1 MNTRIKELRLALGLS
16 GEKFGKRIGLTRF
29 AISNIENGKNN
40 VTEQTILA
48 ICTTYNVNEQWL
60 RTGDGDMFCLPKDE
74 YISSLTNQYHLSQ
87 DDVEII
93 SNFLTL
99 DVEDRKHFLS
109 IANKLFVK
117 PQQEEQ

>member
-1 MNTRIKELRLALGLS
+1 MNNRVKELRLALGLS
-16 GEKFGKRIGLTRF
+16 GEKFGERLGVQRNAISRIETGKNGLT
-29 AISNIENGKNN
+29 
-40 VTEQTILA
+40 EQMFKL

-117 PQQEEQ
+117 PHQEVQ

>member
-1 MNTRIKELRLALGLS
+1 MNERLKLLRKTLNMSMIEFVKPLGVTHTALSLW
-16 GEKFGKRIGLTRF
+16 ENNKRS
-29 AISNIENGKNN
+29 ISDSMLN
-40 VTEQTILA
+40 L
-48 ICTTYNVNEQWL
+48 ICSVYNVNEQWL

>member
-1 MNTRIKELRLALGLS
+1 MNERLKLLRKALNMSMVEFVKPLGVTHTALS
-16 GEKFGKRIGLTRF
+16 LWENNKRS
-29 AISNIENGKNN
+29 ISDSMLN
-40 VTEQTILA
+40 L
-48 ICTTYNVNEQWL
+48 ICSVYNVNEQWL
-60 RTGDGDMFCLPKDE
+60 RTGTGDMFCLPKDE
-74 YISSLTNQYHLSQ
+74 YISSLSNQYHLSQ

-117 PQQEEQ
+117 PHQEVQ

>member
-1 MNTRIKELRLALGLS
+1 MNNRVKELRLALGLS

-29 AISNIENGKNN
+29 AISNIEKGKNN

-93 SNFLTL
+93 SSFLTL

-109 IANKLFVK
+109 VANKLFVK
-117 PQQEEQ
+117 PQQEKQ